1 MDKSKRIIILLAVG
15 FSIIIIILGIILT
28 PKPKE
33 IEPGKGT
40 PEKNL
45 PSVFSVEPLQ
55 DQKGLSVVPQI
66 VVTFSTSVVGRKV
79 ELKTSPVSEFITKI
93 DVGGEKVIFSPIN
106 NLKPSTKYDLQV
118 LVDDDPVFFWNV
130 TTKKRGTTQ
139 KNLAAKVNSIRAKK
153 SIIEDGF
160 RISYDAPGDH
170 FFVFIEKAPINT
182 YGEKAKSWFKENGV
196 TDLGA
201 LNISYIPKGS
211 LTP

>member
-1 MDKSKRIIILLAVG
+1 MDKSKRIIILLAFG
-15 FSIIIIILGIILT
+15 FSASLIILGIILT
-28 PKPKE
+28 PKPRE
-33 IEPGKGT
+33 IEPGRGS

-55 DQKGLSVVPQI
+55 DQKDLSVVPQ
-66 VVTFSTSVVGRKV
+66 VLVTFSTSVVGRKV

-139 KNLAAKVNSIRAKK
+139 KNLATKVNSIRAKK
-153 SIIEDGF
+153 SIIEEGF
-160 RISYDAPGDH
+160 RISYDSPGDQ
-170 FFVFIEKAPINT
+170 FFVFIEKTPIKT
-182 YGEKAKSWFKENGV
+182 YENKAKSWFRENGI
-196 TDLGA
+196 TDLEA
-201 LNISYIPKGS
+201 LNISYDSKGS